1 MSFERVTPFASV
13 LETTGIR
20 YILLDADA
28 PAAVSLLHQD
38 DRKADAVPRPQRPAA
53 VRDTRPPMQQPG
65 QQQHVP
71 QQPAQKP
78 VQRSESVPPA
88 APAQTVRRVR
98 RRVPAEAWPANWRE
112 LLGNAQRAPI
122 CWTYAE
128 LGLDLTGHADAQHR
142 DYLKKLLLG
151 MHRKA
156 GTHTFWPCALPE
168 GPDLK
173 LVPNCDI
180 FWSGLQE
187 LGVKMLIVMG
197 SAASNAIG
205 LSGREVRPLHTMRA
219 NGFFICFAWD
229 FAHIRE
235 DTRRLGAISRYL
247 TTTCNQ
253 LGI

>member
-13 LETTGIR
+13 LGTTGIR

-28 PAAVSLLHQD
+28 PDAVSLLHRD
-38 DRKADAVPRPQRPAA
+38 ERKTAAAPRVQRPAA
-53 VRDTRPPMQQPG
+53 ARDTRPPVQTR
-65 QQQHVP
+65 
-71 QQPAQKP
+71 PAQRP
-78 VQRSESVPPA
+78 APASA
-88 APAQTVRRVR
+88 APAQTVRRAR
-98 RRVPAEAWPANWRE
+98 RRVPVDAWPADWRK

-142 DYLKKLLLG
+142 DYLNKLLHSL
-151 MHRKA
+151 HRKA

-168 GPDLK
+168 GPDLT

-187 LGVKMLIVMG
+187 LGVKVLIVMG

-205 LSGREVRPLHTMRA
+205 LSGWEVRPLHTMRA
-219 NGFFICFAWD
+219 NGCIICFTWD

-235 DTRRLGAISRYL
+235 DMRRLDTISTFL
-247 TTTCNQ
+247 NATCNQ
-253 LGI
+253 LGF

>member
-38 DRKADAVPRPQRPAA
+38 ERETAPRAPRPAA
-53 VRDTRPPMQQPG
+53 VRDTRPPLTQPPGG
-65 QQQHVP
+65 QRPLPPRNMPARPVP
-71 QQPAQKP
+71 GPAP
-78 VQRSESVPPA
+78 APA
-88 APAQTVRRVR
+88 APAQTARRVR
-98 RRVPAEAWPANWRE
+98 RRVPAEEWPAAWRE
-112 LLGNAQRAPI
+112 LLGRTQRSPI

-128 LGLDLTGHADAQHR
+128 LGLDLTGHADALRR
-142 DYLKKLLLG
+142 DYLTKLLHSL
-151 MHRKA
+151 HRKA

-168 GPDLK
+168 GEALT

-219 NGFFICFAWD
+219 NGCFICFAWD